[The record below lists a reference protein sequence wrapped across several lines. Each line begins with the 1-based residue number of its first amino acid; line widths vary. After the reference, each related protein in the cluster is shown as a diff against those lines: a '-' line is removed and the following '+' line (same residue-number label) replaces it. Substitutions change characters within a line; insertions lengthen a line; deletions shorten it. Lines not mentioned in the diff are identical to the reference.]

1 MIKNSFF
8 YPLLCLLLCFLSEG
22 AFAQEAMKLR
32 PSPLEMVT
40 FKSPE
45 GTYVKVTY
53 GRPQKRNRA
62 IFGELVPYGKVWR
75 TGANEAT
82 ELTTTGE
89 ITLAGN
95 RIPAG
100 TYTIFTIPEKDSWT
114 IILNRDLGQ
123 WGAYRYDEGRD
134 LLRFSVPI
142 KPLTTVYEAFTI
154 EFEQTANDVLLKMMW
169 DRTGVEIPVGFLN

>member
-1 MIKNSFF
+1 MIKNLFF
-8 YPLLCLLLCFLSEG
+8 YPLLCLLLLGFSES
-22 AFAQEAMKLR
+22 ALAQEALKPR

-45 GTYVKVTY
+45 STYVKITY
-53 GRPQKRNRA
+53 GRPQKRGRT

-82 ELTTTGE
+82 EITTTGD
-89 ITLAGN
+89 ISLAGN

-100 TYTIFTIPEKDSWT
+100 TYTLFTIPEKDSWT

-123 WGAYRYDEGRD
+123 WGAYRYDESKD
-134 LLRFSVPI
+134 VVRFKVPA
-142 KPLTTVYEAFTI
+142 KQLGTVYEAFTI
-154 EFEQTANDVLLKMMW
+154 EFEQTATDVLLKLMW
-169 DRTGVEIPVGFLN
+169 DRTGVEIPVTFMN